1 MLQCSDSE
9 GVNFRAGRKL
19 INCPDRPC
27 RRNVLSGLCGI
38 QGNLQQ
44 KELEIVLVL
53 VSQLEQL
60 AKGHFLG
67 HLVY

>member
-9 GVNFRAGRKL
+9 GVNFREGQKL

-53 VSQLEQL
+53 VS
-60 AKGHFLG
+60 HF
-67 HLVY
+67 VT